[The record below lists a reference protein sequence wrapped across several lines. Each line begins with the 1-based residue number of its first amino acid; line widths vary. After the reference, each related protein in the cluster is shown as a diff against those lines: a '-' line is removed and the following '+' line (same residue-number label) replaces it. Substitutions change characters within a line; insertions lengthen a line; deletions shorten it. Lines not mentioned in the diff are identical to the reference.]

1 MRVSTR
7 LDATAFAVLCI
18 VLPDCLRET
27 GFIFCRFPRN
37 TTRGCRVWCLVL
49 CFQIVVKKPVLILW
63 LLRFLVQH
71 GLSVFRPPGI
81 IRPPGNMTSRS
92 GLHYERQEQGDMT
105 CAVHTLNGLLQQASF
120 SVVDLG
126 EIAMDIESD
135 ETALLG
141 GKKARNTNENV
152 GMDGNFN
159 VQVPLILPA

>member
-1 MRVSTR
+1 
-7 LDATAFAVLCI
+7 
-18 VLPDCLRET
+18 
-27 GFIFCRFPRN
+27 
-37 TTRGCRVWCLVL
+37 
-49 CFQIVVKKPVLILW
+49 
-63 LLRFLVQH
+63 
-71 GLSVFRPPGI
+71 
-81 IRPPGNMTSRS
+81 
-92 GLHYERQEQGDMT
+92 MT

-126 EIAMDIESD
+126 EIAMGIESD

>member
-1 MRVSTR
+1 
-7 LDATAFAVLCI
+7 
-18 VLPDCLRET
+18 
-27 GFIFCRFPRN
+27 
-37 TTRGCRVWCLVL
+37 
-49 CFQIVVKKPVLILW
+49 
-63 LLRFLVQH
+63 
-71 GLSVFRPPGI
+71 
-81 IRPPGNMTSRS
+81 MTSRS

-126 EIAMDIESD
+126 EIAMGIESD